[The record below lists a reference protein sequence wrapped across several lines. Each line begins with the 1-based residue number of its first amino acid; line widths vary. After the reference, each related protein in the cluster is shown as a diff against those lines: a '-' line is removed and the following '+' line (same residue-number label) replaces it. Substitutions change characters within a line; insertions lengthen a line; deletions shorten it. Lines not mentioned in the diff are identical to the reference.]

1 MSDCLEPLHRRG
13 SGPGVEDC
21 RGGSRCARGIAGGGR
36 PAQTPAVVAGELGQA
51 FDAYMQ
57 EQADAGF
64 AGSMIVVKI
73 RRRPV

>member
-1 MSDCLEPLHRRG
+1 M
-13 SGPGVEDC
+13 V
-21 RGGSRCARGIAGGGR
+21 GGWTFR
-36 PAQTPAVVAGELGQA
+36 PAVAVLAVLVALPAADAAQTSAVVDGGLGQA

-73 RRRPV
+73 RKRPV